1 MDEERTAGSVICQ
14 NNDPSLFYPL
24 FRPVGEQNCCA
35 ERMKSFVSL
44 LVLILCS
51 LLAPVGAESILSVD
65 SKAPLLLDCGVS
77 RQRDFGKWDDAFVC
91 KEHDMLV
98 LRRGDTL
105 YSLLMVEG
113 AQPSK
118 MATRAALAHT
128 RIVACIPLGEKVWL
142 LLNSTETDAFA
153 IEANSAKVA
162 DFKIPNLTIPGS
174 YAPRIQSY
182 IPVPHADAVI
192 LMIEGGD
199 RETWPR
205 DGNRPVY
212 FWMSL
217 TTGNVVRF
225 PIGWD
230 LDYFSMD
237 QGVAVFGKTQ
247 EEAFR
252 RQAISMR
259 TGESLESLPVGKAN
273 GYVPFN
279 WTDIQAVKPIYM
291 NRPKMG
297 DQAFFKGL
305 SVNGRALLI
314 DLDFDKTFYLSQ
326 VMETDGFVGFRLRRE
341 GGSGGDPSPLWIV
354 KAENPSSPER
364 GAISVTD
371 FAVIK
376 AGNVVISMTGHGA
389 KKASSEAFFRAFH
402 DKSMWNVLD
411 GVARLPELDRA
422 LAEKGFVQDQMTV
435 RLITGFGNQSPIV
448 LCLYEHFRGDMRSLV
463 HPTEEKTVKSELWR
477 RAVVVTSKGERC
489 MTGLFREE
497 RVPDILWLHNSGIL
511 ITGFTEA
518 GKTQLTAFS
527 LELPHASK

>member
-1 MDEERTAGSVICQ
+1 MATPR
-14 NNDPSLFYPL
+14 NPSDWIRAST
-24 FRPVGEQNCCA
+24 RPAIPITFC
-35 ERMKSFVSL
+35 RKMKISVSL
-44 LVLILCS
+44 LISILCL
-51 LLAPVGAESILSVD
+51 LLAPVGAESILSAD

-77 RQRDFGKWDDAFVC
+77 RQRDLGKWDDAFVC
-91 KEHDMLV
+91 KEHDLLV

-105 YSLLMVEG
+105 YSLLMAEG

-128 RIVACIPLGEKVWL
+128 RIVACIPSGEKVWL

-153 IEANSAKVA
+153 IEVSSAKVA
-162 DFKIPNLTIPGS
+162 GFKIPNLTIPGS
-174 YAPRIQSY
+174 QAPRIQSY
-182 IPVPHADAVI
+182 VAVPHADAVI

-199 RETWPR
+199 DETWPR

-217 TTGNVVRF
+217 TTGKVIRF

-247 EEAFR
+247 EEAVK
-252 RQAISMR
+252 RQAISMQ
-259 TGESLESLPVGKAN
+259 TGESLDSLPVEKAN
-273 GYVPFN
+273 GCVPFN
-279 WTDIQAVKPIYM
+279 WTDTHAVKPIYM

-305 SVNGRALLI
+305 SVKGRALLI
-314 DLDFDKTFYLSQ
+314 DVDLDKTFYLSQ
-326 VMETDGFVGFRLRRE
+326 AMETDGFVGFRLRSE
-341 GGSGGDPSPLWIV
+341 GGSGGEPSPLWIV
-354 KAENPSSPER
+354 KAENPTSPEHV
-364 GAISVTD
+364 ATSVTD
-371 FAVIK
+371 FAVLK
-376 AGNVVISMTGHGA
+376 AGNCVIATTGHGA

-402 DKSMWNVLD
+402 DKSIWNVLD
-411 GVARLPELDRA
+411 GVARLPELELE
-422 LAEKGFVQDQMTV
+422 LAEKDFVQDQMTV

-448 LCLYEHFRGDMRSLV
+448 LCLYEHFRGDMLRSLV
-463 HPTEEKTVKSELWR
+463 LPTEEKTIKRESWR
-477 RAVVVTSKGERC
+477 RAVVVMSSGERC

-497 RVPDILWLHNSGIL
+497 RAPAILWLHNSGIL

-518 GKTQLTAFS
+518 GKTELTTFT